1 MYNELTPEQEKELI
15 DKTAQLLVKNN
26 LSYPALFFIDSFKS
40 LAWLGSRYAS
50 MFIEPFVPFKEK
62 ELSELLYAFEKIEN
76 VDMLLNKIEELTEEK
91 QKEYAKERQKT
102 KSVSWLDKIRK
113 KINVNKKNET
123 KN

>member
-15 DKTAQLLVKNN
+15 DKTAQLLVKHDLN
-26 LSYPALFFIDSFKS
+26 YPALLFIDSFKS

-50 MFIEPFVPFKEK
+50 LFIEPFLPFKEK
-62 ELSELLYAFEKIEN
+62 EFSELLYAFEKIEN

-91 QKEYAKERQKT
+91 QKEDEKERQKT

-113 KINVNKKNET
+113 KINMNKKNET
-123 KN
+123 KY